1 MPRPY
6 RPDTLEYIY
15 LKHKKRMTNPERS
28 VEEKWRKNAE
38 YLARSLK
45 KQNYQDIERHFSDLV
60 ASAIQ
65 ETLQA
70 ERQKREEMVGEVR
83 LLLAKHYRGED
94 FDDVGFLEDLRKITQ
109 PNNPK

>member
-1 MPRPY
+1 
-6 RPDTLEYIY
+6 
-15 LKHKKRMTNPERS
+15 MTTPERS
-28 VEEKWRKNAE
+28 VEEIVEETPKHYASSPT
-38 YLARSLK
+38 LP
-45 KQNYQDIERHFSDLV
+45 KQIVITLNDFRQ
-60 ASAIQ
+60 AIQ
-65 ETLQA
+65 T